1 MFHVMKLLLT
11 AAFNLAFQQQEYL
24 DVIELAAYNLIVAA
38 SPRAGGVAEIA
49 VGIL

>member
-1 MFHVMKLLLT
+1 MKLLLT